1 MNGSLLEDGPH
12 DRFDKNGAIARSCLR
27 FAAAGPQLKLAL
39 GLKEAQMRQPE
50 SLLQFFGAYF
60 HQDWGVESPD
70 WQGVVAMFIHDS
82 SAQDIAAVAAGV
94 EHLARGASS
103 EAELERI
110 LLNELGCYYTPRP
123 DLGGP
128 SFHDWLLQV
137 VAELK
142 SSQAQ
147 PTLQADGPASG
158 GSAA

>member
-1 MNGSLLEDGPH
+1 MIRRPP
-12 DRFDKNGAIARSCLR
+12 RSTRTDTLFPYTTLFR
-27 FAAAGPQLKLAL
+27 
-39 GLKEAQMRQPE
+39 
-50 SLLQFFGAYF
+50 S
-60 HQDWGVESPD
+60 
-70 WQGVVAMFIHDS
+70 
-82 SAQDIAAVAAGV
+82 QDIAAVAAGV